1 VKASTKEIP
10 DHSEGTPHRSLKEN
24 SCWSLRGIGN
34 KMTNWWIPIA
44 HSVVVVG
51 SKVLSVAS

>member
-34 KMTNWWIPIA
+34 KMTNWWIP
-44 HSVVVVG
+44 SSYCCCRG
-51 SKVLSVAS
+51 